1 MQESACDRGEGRAAG
16 TVRNSHE
23 EEQGIQQGQGSG
35 ATLWG
40 LSSPQGHREPLLGCG
55 GPRSWC
61 PLRTAVTARL
71 TSKGT
76 LESLQEF
83 TVEETTES
91 KVVEG
96 IKTLSLWAQKAEHK
110 DFL

>member
-1 MQESACDRGEGRAAG
+1 M
-16 TVRNSHE
+16 
-23 EEQGIQQGQGSG
+23 
-35 ATLWG
+35 
-40 LSSPQGHREPLLGCG
+40 
-55 GPRSWC
+55 
-61 PLRTAVTARL
+61 TARL

-91 KVVEG
+91 NVVEG

>member
-1 MQESACDRGEGRAAG
+1 M
-16 TVRNSHE
+16 
-23 EEQGIQQGQGSG
+23 
-35 ATLWG
+35 
-40 LSSPQGHREPLLGCG
+40 
-55 GPRSWC
+55 
-61 PLRTAVTARL
+61 TARL

-83 TVEETTES
+83 TVEKTMENS
-91 KVVEG
+91 VVEG

>member
-1 MQESACDRGEGRAAG
+1 M
-16 TVRNSHE
+16 
-23 EEQGIQQGQGSG
+23 
-35 ATLWG
+35 
-40 LSSPQGHREPLLGCG
+40 
-55 GPRSWC
+55 
-61 PLRTAVTARL
+61 TARL

-96 IKTLSLWAQKAEHK
+96 IKTLSLWAQKAEHSGLPVGWGSAG
-110 DFL
+110 DELGTQA

>member
-16 TVRNSHE
+16 TVRNSHG
-23 EEQGIQQGQGSG
+23 EEQGTQQGQDSG
-35 ATLWG
+35 ITLCR
-40 LSSPQGHREPLLGCG
+40 LSSPQGHRESLMGCG